1 MNKPE
6 PLTPRERIAHRRAA
20 LRARGLRPKQ
30 FWVADVRCP
39 EFREQARRDS
49 LAARHADSVD
59 ETTAFVE
66 ALFDWDALP
75 PYDWG
80 DDGPP

>member
-6 PLTPRERIAHRRAA
+6 PLTPRERVARRRAA
-20 LRARGLRPKQ
+20 LRAQGLRPKQ
-30 FWVADVRCP
+30 FWVPDVRSA

-49 LAARHADSVD
+49 IAVRLADAENADI
-59 ETTAFVE
+59 AFVE
-66 ALFDWDALP
+66 SLFDWDSLP

-80 DDGPP
+80 EEGPP